1 MGIFHD
7 TGIHCPAQTNTHT
20 HTEKDPNEDPNE
32 LVATESGLNEQNR
45 LEII

>member
-1 MGIFHD
+1 MGISMIQVY
-7 TGIHCPAQTNTHT
+7 TAQLRQIHT
-20 HTEKDPNEDPNE
+20 HTQKDPNE